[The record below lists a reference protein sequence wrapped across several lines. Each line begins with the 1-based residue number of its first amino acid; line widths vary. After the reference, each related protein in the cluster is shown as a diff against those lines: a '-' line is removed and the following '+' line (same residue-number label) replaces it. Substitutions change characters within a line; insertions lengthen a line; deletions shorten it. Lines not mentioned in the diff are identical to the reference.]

1 MKFTTILR
9 KIILED
15 TKYEILR
22 AVTQPSTNREGKKI
36 KPMMTID
43 EYNQLVAADPTTRLN
58 NVDLQTADS
67 KELTKVKAGSYVQ
80 WLIKNYL
87 SPKTERTPED
97 RGYAQEVIQ
106 MKDRFMEDLNK
117 FTNDLAKFDRFKTR
131 LPENSRDINKLTP
144 DELYDL
150 VKDFSL
156 EKTKAS
162 KDEKKEASQTYAH
175 PGGKIVFR
183 GGNWT
188 VVKITDQ
195 TELGRDAACFYG
207 GNQLYTIKGET
218 NWCTSSPGYDGNF
231 KRYIKDGPLYVIIP
245 TQYEGKRG
253 EVSGLPANRYQFHFP
268 SNQFM
273 DENDKQQDLVQFLNG
288 PMSELKDFFKPEF
301 AKGLTAGGDKLIID
315 SFNQGAIG
323 KFIALYGL
331 DELIDSLPDTL
342 TEFSIQNKD
351 NNNIIVH
358 IPESI
363 SKLKKLETIMLR
375 NCISEIPDSICE
387 LPNLR
392 FIALMNNPNLTSI
405 PDCIANLPKLLFI
418 NLKGSN
424 NVVVPES
431 IKEKGIDMGGG
442 MWDLQQ

>member
-117 FTNDLAKFDRFKTR
+117 FTNDLAKFDRFKAR

-162 KDEKKEASQTYAH
+162 ADEKKEASQTYAH

-188 VVKITDQ
+188 VVKISDQ

-301 AKGLTAGGDKLIID
+301 AKGLTVGGDKLVID
-315 SFNQGAIG
+315 SFNQGAIC
-323 KFIALYGL
+323 KFIGIYGL
-331 DELIDSLPDTL
+331 NELINSLPDTL
-342 TEFSIQNKD
+342 TEFSIQNND

-363 SKLKKLETIMLR
+363 SRLKKLETIMLR

-387 LPNLR
+387 LSNLR
-392 FIALMNNPNLTSI
+392 FIALMYNPKLTSI
-405 PDCIANLPKLLFI
+405 PDCIANLPKLLFV

-431 IKEKGIDMGGG
+431 IKEKGEGYGEGLWEIN
-442 MWDLQQ
+442 

>member
-67 KELTKVKAGSYVQ
+67 KELTKVKAGKYVQ

-106 MKDRFMEDLNK
+106 MKDRFMEDLYK
-117 FTNDLAKFDRFKTR
+117 VTTDLTKFDRFKNR
-131 LPENSRDINKLTP
+131 LPDNSKDINKLTP
-144 DELYDL
+144 DELYNL

-162 KDEKKEASQTYAH
+162 ADEKKEASKTYAH

-183 GGNWT
+183 GGKWT
-188 VVKITDQ
+188 VVKISDQ

-207 GNQLYTIKGET
+207 GNHEYSRRGET
-218 NWCTSSPGYDGNF
+218 NWCTSSPGYDSHF
-231 KRYIKDGPLYVIIP
+231 KRYIKEGPLYVIIP
-245 TQYEGKRG
+245 TQYEGKLG
-253 EVSGLPANRYQFHFP
+253 EVSGLPADRYQFHFP
-268 SNQFM
+268 GNQFM
-273 DENDKQQDLVQFLNG
+273 DKDDRQQDLVQLLNG

-301 AKGLTAGGDKLIID
+301 AKGLTVGGDKLIID
-315 SFNQGAIG
+315 NFNQGAIG
-323 KFIALYGL
+323 KFIGLYGL

-342 TEFSIQNKD
+342 TEFSIQNND

-363 SKLKKLETIMLR
+363 SRLKKLETIALR

-392 FIALMNNPNLTSI
+392 FIALMNNPKLTSI
-405 PDCIANLPKLLFI
+405 PDCIANLPKIYFV

-431 IKEKGIDMGGG
+431 IKEKGGDYGEGLWEIN
-442 MWDLQQ
+442 

>member
-301 AKGLTAGGDKLIID
+301 AKGLTVGGDKLVID
-315 SFNQGAIG
+315 GFNQGAIG
-323 KFIALYGL
+323 KFIGLYGL

-342 TEFSIQNKD
+342 TEFSVQNND
-351 NNNIIVH
+351 NNNTIVH

-363 SKLKKLETIMLR
+363 SRLKKLETIMLR

-392 FIALMNNPNLTSI
+392 FIALMNNPKLTSI
-405 PDCIANLPKLLFI
+405 PDCIANLPKIYFV

-431 IKEKGIDMGGG
+431 IKEKGSDYGEGLWEIN
-442 MWDLQQ
+442 

>member
-431 IKEKGIDMGGG
+431 IKEKGGDYGEGLWEIN
-442 MWDLQQ
+442 

>member
-162 KDEKKEASQTYAH
+162 ADEKKEASQTYAH

-273 DENDKQQDLVQFLNG
+273 DENDRQQDLVQFLNG

-301 AKGLTAGGDKLIID
+301 AKGLTVNGDKLVID

-323 KFIALYGL
+323 KFIGLYGL

-342 TEFSIQNKD
+342 TEFSVQNND
-351 NNNIIVH
+351 NNNTIVH

-363 SKLKKLETIMLR
+363 SRLKKLETIMLR

-392 FIALMNNPNLTSI
+392 FIALMNNPKLTSI

-431 IKEKGIDMGGG
+431 IKEKGSDYGEGLWEIN
-442 MWDLQQ
+442 

>member
-87 SPKTERTPED
+87 SPKTERTPEE

-117 FTNDLAKFDRFKTR
+117 FTNDLAKFDRFKAR

-162 KDEKKEASQTYAH
+162 ADEKKEASQTYAH

-188 VVKITDQ
+188 VVKISDQ

-301 AKGLTAGGDKLIID
+301 AKGLTVGGDKLVID

-323 KFIALYGL
+323 KFIGLYGL
-331 DELIDSLPDTL
+331 DELINSLPDTL
-342 TEFSIQNKD
+342 TEFSIQNND

-363 SKLKKLETIMLR
+363 SRLKKLETIMLR

-387 LPNLR
+387 LSNLR
-392 FIALMNNPNLTSI
+392 FIALMYNPKLTSI
-405 PDCIANLPKLLFI
+405 PDCIANLPKLLFV

-431 IKEKGIDMGGG
+431 IKEKGEGYGEGLWEIN
-442 MWDLQQ
+442 